1 MKKVI
6 VSSRRPEIVSFV
18 RSLPERFEREGALLY
33 DGRNKVKLFDCNGLQ
48 LVVKRYRRPHFIQR
62 VVYRWFR
69 PSKAER
75 AYRFAFRLAG
85 LGIDTPEPMAY
96 VEDGGLLLFRDSYFV
111 SARCTDPDLMGAL
124 YRPAEFPQ
132 TLATA
137 WANRL
142 AEFHEKGFLHGDLN
156 LANILYRSDGSA
168 GGYRFTVI
176 DINRSHFRMQPTPDE
191 CMTNLV
197 RLTHRVDLL
206 KFLVAAYA
214 RRRGWNEEQT
224 VNEVLTRLR
233 AFEQR
238 CERKQKFKQ
247 KMKRS

>member
-6 VSSRRPEIVSFV
+6 VSPRRPEIDAFV
-18 RSLPERFEREGALLY
+18 RSLPERFEHEGTMLY
-33 DGRNKVKLFDCNGLQ
+33 DGRNKVKLFECNGLQ
-48 LVVKRYRRPHFIQR
+48 LVVKRYKRPHFIQR

-96 VEDGGLLLFRDSYFV
+96 IEDGGLLLFRDSYFV
-111 SARCTDPDLMGAL
+111 SARCTDSDLMSAL
-124 YRPAEFPQ
+124 YRPADFPQ
-132 TLATA
+132 SLATA
-137 WANRL
+137 WADRL
-142 AEFHEKGFLHGDLN
+142 VEFHEKGFLHGDLN
-156 LANILYRSDGSA
+156 LANILYRPDKVA
-168 GGYRFTVI
+168 GGFRFTVI

-191 CMTNLV
+191 CMDNLV

-214 RRRGWNEEQT
+214 RRRGWNEAQT
-224 VNEVLTRLR
+224 VDGVLERLR
-233 AFEQR
+233 VFEQR
-238 CERKQKFKQ
+238 CERKQKLKQ